1 MRNLINLVPV
11 LSLNRSF
18 MFAMKKRLL
27 KGCSTL
33 AVVLLSLPAHV
44 NAQFNPVVGEKTFSK
59 WTELSSNHYQVIYPE
74 GMDLMGARYSLLL
87 EKYRPLVGK
96 SLGFLP
102 NQQFEVSLPIV
113 LHPFTATTNGITAL
127 APSRIE
133 VYTFSDPYSMLPPL
147 SWETLISIH
156 ENRHAAQLQFAAAGF
171 WKWFPHLFGEYF
183 PLYVES
189 LYLNTALA
197 EGDAVVAETALTN
210 SGRGRTADFLS
221 YYRMSFDTGDLR
233 NWYRWRYGSQ
243 RYFTPDHYTIGYMT
257 VAGARYVYDT
267 PQFMSSYL
275 SRLLNPF
282 SFTAMESTLRSYSGK
297 NIKNSWKEISG
308 AFADIWVADDRERGP
323 FQEIQTIVTDKSRYY
338 SAYSGSVETAG
349 GHLLSVRTG
358 LDKAQELVEI
368 MPDGSVKPLRRFGSD
383 SRLAYSPVTD
393 CIYWSEAIPDVRWE
407 MYSTSRIRM
416 MKVGSKTISDFTAE
430 GRYVTPSVSD
440 DGKYL
445 AAAEYLPEGGARI
458 VLFSTEDCTE
468 VSSIPVQSGIMA
480 NEVAFSGSNI
490 VFTGVSDDGIGLYLT
505 DFQSI
510 SLLEEPAPF
519 KVRDLISKDGVIYF
533 TCDKTGTDEI
543 YSYNPADRSMNQLTN
558 SRYGVS
564 DPFFRNGELCF
575 SALQPQGRVLAS
587 SGTINRAVLY
597 SERCSYPIAD
607 MLTQQENSLAAAPS
621 TYSTFSPSR
630 FRKLSNGLRLHSWM
644 PIYSNVEGLTGS
656 MTGLSYEMASLGAT
670 AYVQNLPTTLYGS
683 LAISLHNDPF
693 QKETATKAGFHV
705 RLNYTGLFPVISL
718 ALDMG
723 DRRSVSSVRGI
734 YKDSVRTASA
744 IIKDKNVPFFVG
756 GSLTVSLPFN
766 FSSGGWKRSL
776 TPFAGILSSTDMLG
790 EGYREIKY
798 NENLL
803 LYEPKES
810 KVGGLH
816 PTTRIIAGF
825 SGGVELP
832 VPSSAIYPRWG
843 IGGGMQYSA
852 NSFTNSLYACLYGY
866 LPGLSSVQGFK
877 LQASMQIKE
886 AAKKTTLA
894 DVWAFD
900 LHEMAP
906 RGYSQTEAASML
918 KLYYLETYSFSAD
931 YAMPLLAV
939 DFALGQYAYLR
950 NLELLPFIDYTIAK
964 GNDRTD
970 NLMSVGTDVMF
981 RFEKLLILNNTI
993 KLGFR
998 FAYNDGSLNKTLG
1011 VKDPFYIGVVTNVGF

>member
-1 MRNLINLVPV
+1 
-11 LSLNRSF
+11 
-18 MFAMKKRLL
+18 
-27 KGCSTL
+27 
-33 AVVLLSLPAHV
+33 
-44 NAQFNPVVGEKTFSK
+44 
-59 WTELSSNHYQVIYPE
+59 
-74 GMDLMGARYSLLL
+74 
-87 EKYRPLVGK
+87 
-96 SLGFLP
+96 
-102 NQQFEVSLPIV
+102 
-113 LHPFTATTNGITAL
+113 
-127 APSRIE
+127 
-133 VYTFSDPYSMLPPL
+133 
-147 SWETLISIH
+147 
-156 ENRHAAQLQFAAAGF
+156 
-171 WKWFPHLFGEYF
+171 
-183 PLYVES
+183 
-189 LYLNTALA
+189 
-197 EGDAVVAETALTN
+197 
-210 SGRGRTADFLS
+210 
-221 YYRMSFDTGDLR
+221 
-233 NWYRWRYGSQ
+233 
-243 RYFTPDHYTIGYMT
+243 
-257 VAGARYVYDT
+257 
-267 PQFMSSYL
+267 
-275 SRLLNPF
+275 
-282 SFTAMESTLRSYSGK
+282 
-297 NIKNSWKEISG
+297 
-308 AFADIWVADDRERGP
+308 
-323 FQEIQTIVTDKSRYY
+323 
-338 SAYSGSVETAG
+338 
-349 GHLLSVRTG
+349 
-358 LDKAQELVEI
+358 
-368 MPDGSVKPLRRFGSD
+368 
-383 SRLAYSPVTD
+383 
-393 CIYWSEAIPDVRWE
+393 
-407 MYSTSRIRM
+407 
-416 MKVGSKTISDFTAE
+416 
-430 GRYVTPSVSD
+430 
-440 DGKYL
+440 
-445 AAAEYLPEGGARI
+445 
-458 VLFSTEDCTE
+458 
-468 VSSIPVQSGIMA
+468 
-480 NEVAFSGSNI
+480 
-490 VFTGVSDDGIGLYLT
+490 
-505 DFQSI
+505 
-510 SLLEEPAPF
+510 
-519 KVRDLISKDGVIYF
+519 
-533 TCDKTGTDEI
+533 
-543 YSYNPADRSMNQLTN
+543 
-558 SRYGVS
+558 
-564 DPFFRNGELCF
+564 
-575 SALQPQGRVLAS
+575 
-587 SGTINRAVLY
+587 
-597 SERCSYPIAD
+597 
-607 MLTQQENSLAAAPS
+607 
-621 TYSTFSPSR
+621 
-630 FRKLSNGLRLHSWM
+630 
-644 PIYSNVEGLTGS
+644 

-705 RLNYTGLFPVISL
+705 RLNYTGLFPVFSL

-810 KVGGLH
+810 NVGGLH

-852 NSFTNSLYACLYGY
+852 NSFTNSLYASLYGY

-906 RGYSQTEAASML
+906 RGYSQTEAASFL

-993 KLGFR
+993 KLGCR
-998 FAYNDGSLNKTLG
+998 FAYNDGTLNKTLG